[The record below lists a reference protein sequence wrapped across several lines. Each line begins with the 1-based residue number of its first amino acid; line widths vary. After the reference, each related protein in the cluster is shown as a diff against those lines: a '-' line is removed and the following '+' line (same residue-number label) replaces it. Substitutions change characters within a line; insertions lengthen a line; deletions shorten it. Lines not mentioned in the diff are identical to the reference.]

1 MNERNDKMRKDEFKI
16 NFFFDENGPTFE
28 ELVMEAFEEIVM
40 EHFEEIILEIIEKY
54 NNKNNFSLSNTE
66 ENNTEKVEN

>member
-1 MNERNDKMRKDEFKI
+1 MNERNDKMKKDEFKM

-28 ELVMEAFEEIVM
+28 ELVMEAFEEKLI
-40 EHFEEIILEIIEKY
+40 EIIEKY
-54 NNKNNFSLSNTE
+54 NEKNNSPLSNTD

>member
-1 MNERNDKMRKDEFKI
+1 MNESNDKMRKDEFKM

-28 ELVMEAFEEIVM
+28 EIVMEAFEEK
-40 EHFEEIILEIIEKY
+40 ILEIIQKY
-54 NNKNNFSLSNTE
+54 NEKNNFSLSNTD